1 MSAESPTRFDRLAET
16 ASRYGQA
23 SLENYALIRSFAEQ
37 LSEGFCRYL
46 GDKKKCVWLVPPEG
60 AWLPQNYG
68 SGAFSVSGKGF
79 LPLAPISFGLAVRV
93 THTGDWIRIVVSAAK
108 QGPDLD
114 VAIAGGPDFDFRLPL
129 SPERLGEFFDAL
141 YAHLTNYFKEAA
153 DHFESGSY
161 GGRDI
166 GFDFTHTETE
176 PPAA

>member
-1 MSAESPTRFDRLAET
+1 MSKESPTRFDQLAE
-16 ASRYGQA
+16 AAGRYGQA
-23 SLENYALIRSFAEQ
+23 SLDNYALIRSFAEQ
-37 LSEGFCRYL
+37 LADGFCKYL
-46 GDKKKCVWLVPPEG
+46 GDNRKCVWLVPPAG
-60 AWLPQNYG
+60 PWLPQNYG

-93 THTGDWIRIVVSAAK
+93 SQTGDWIRVVVSAAK

-114 VAIAGGPDFDFRLPL
+114 VTITNGPDFDFRLPL
-129 SPERLGEFFDAL
+129 TPGRLAEFFDAL
-141 YAHLTNYFKEAA
+141 YAHLINFFKEAA

-161 GGRDI
+161 GGRAI